1 MPRISM
7 WRDGAHTN
15 DYKFIDKR
23 MHEMFTVGGTGIN
36 IHKYLGVLDQGTSND
51 ASQPAANTDDP
62 LAIQD
67 FLFLENR
74 DRKYDQD
81 VYAMRGIYNT
91 ADVDFDLSQFG
102 LFLAN
107 DTTFI
112 TFHLNDMV
120 NTLGRKLISGDVLEL
135 PHLRDYNSLDTS
147 LELALS
153 RYYVIQ
159 DGARP
164 SEGYSPT
171 WWPHL
176 WRVKCTPLV
185 DSQEYQD
192 ILNKIQVDESTGE
205 STDNSLRD
213 LLSTYQKELDISN
226 KVVEQAE
233 KEVPESGYDTS
244 KFYVVPA
251 DSAGNPLEPTGHLTD
266 ETTTTA
272 DGNKNDAS
280 STRITPTNSN
290 AYSGYLVGDGVAPN
304 GHTVS
309 MGTSFPSNAVEGEFF
324 LRLDF
329 MPNRLF
335 RYSRNRWQKMED
347 DVRSNPTP
355 GKGTSLK
362 SSFINNTA
370 TTTTDDNKIVS
381 QRQALSKALEIK
393 EDE

>member
-36 IHKYLGVLDQGTSND
+36 IHKYLGVLDQGASND